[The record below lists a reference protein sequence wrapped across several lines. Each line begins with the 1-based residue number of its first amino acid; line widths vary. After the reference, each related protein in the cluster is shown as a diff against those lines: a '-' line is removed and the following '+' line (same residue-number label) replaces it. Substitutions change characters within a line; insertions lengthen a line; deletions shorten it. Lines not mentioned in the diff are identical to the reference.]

1 MLKIYSIGFTKKNAK
16 TFFESLINNQVK
28 KIIDVRLNN
37 TSQLAGFAKGND
49 LKYFLGKIAGM
60 GYEYEVIFAP
70 TKEIL
75 DAYKKGDINWEQ
87 YEEKYIQLM
96 EERKISEY
104 IKKKGI
110 DFWDGSCFLCSEET
124 PDNCHRRLAI
134 NEVIKIFPTAE
145 VHHIVN

>member
-70 TKEIL
+70 TKVIL
-75 DAYKKGDINWEQ
+75 DAYKKGDIDWMQ

-96 EERKISEY
+96 KERKISEY
-104 IKKKGI
+104 IEKKGI
-110 DFWDGSCFLCSEET
+110 DFWESACLLCSEET

-134 NEVIKIFPTAE
+134 NEIIKVFPTTD
-145 VHHIVN
+145 VHHIIK